1 MHKKTAGRTRLR
13 IGFIAN
19 PLSELTFDAR
29 YGRDSTYE
37 IMATGNDKHDLFYL
51 PDNMITATHST
62 IQGHAFQTHTNTA
75 KKELIHKG
83 IVDLNAID
91 VIVIRK
97 DPPVDAS
104 YVALLQLIAAYV
116 TKPLVIN
123 NPLSLLRYGEKTILL
138 ALPDDTPPSTIS
150 ASVSDLET
158 FIKRHRTV
166 VIKPLHEKG
175 GTGVIKLTAATP
187 HRRAILAKA
196 TNNEHTPIIIQTYLP
211 VERTGDIRIAINN
224 GSIIGAFKRMP
235 KHGDFRG
242 NICMGATAAP
252 TTLTAKQR
260 RMAERIGAR
269 LARAGIYIAGID
281 IIADKCTEIN
291 ITSPLLSEP
300 LMPGIHAATYAMIET
315 LWKRYTKNTSPSRV
329 SASKKASPTARNFS

>member
-1 MHKKTAGRTRLR
+1 MNKLR

-19 PLSELTFDAR
+19 PRAELTFDAR

-37 IMATGNDKHDLFYL
+37 IMYTGRDRHDVFYI
-51 PDNMITATHST
+51 PDNTITATHT
-62 IQGHAFQTHTNTA
+62 AIQGEAFQVHADNG
-75 KKELIHKG
+75 KKELTHKK
-83 IVDLNAID
+83 IINLNALD
-91 VIVIRK
+91 VVVIRK

-104 YVALLQLIAAYV
+104 YVALLQLIAAHV

-123 NPLSLLRYGEKTILL
+123 DPLSLLRYGEKTILL
-138 ALPDDTPPSTIS
+138 ALPGDTPPSAIS
-150 ASVSDLET
+150 ASVGDLEA
-158 FIKRHRTV
+158 FIKRHKTV

-175 GTGVIKLTAATP
+175 GTGVIKLTASSP
-187 HRRAILAKA
+187 HLRGILTKA
-196 TNNEHTPIIIQTYLP
+196 THSERTPIIIQTYLP

-224 GSIIGAFKRMP
+224 GNVVGAFKRMP

-281 IIADKCTEIN
+281 IIADRCTEIN

-329 SASKKASPTARNFS
+329 SALKKASPTARSFS